1 MDPKRS
7 THRPQPSPEDIGLER
22 ALEGLFRLAA
32 NRRFDTEQERAIGA
46 AVTRAGYA
54 VLRSLSDH
62 GPRSLRELAAA
73 SVMDNAT
80 ASRQVNQL
88 VDAGL
93 VTRRTADDD
102 ARAVVVALTP
112 LGVEAYERIVRYRLA
127 HLANVLAD
135 WSDDDRAVLSR
146 LVGRLATDLGRTA
159 PPEAPDATDPTDPTG
174 RADERGRDSSRRAR

>member
-1 MDPKRS
+1 MDPMRS
-7 THRPQPSPEDIGLER
+7 THRPTPSPEDIGLER

-93 VTRRTADDD
+93 VSRRTADDD
-102 ARAVVVALTP
+102 ARAVVVSLTP
-112 LGVEAYERIVRYRLA
+112 LGVETYERIVRYRLA
-127 HLANVLAD
+127 HLANVLTE

-159 PPEAPDATDPTDPTG
+159 PPGTPAPDTP
-174 RADERGRDSSRRAR
+174 ADERRDGSRRAR